1 MKEVFRRVIVP
12 VSTTVLLAS
21 AVVVPAQAKISANTV
36 ADAPIVINEIDSNK
50 DDWVELFNRT
60 DKEISLKGWK
70 IQDVK
75 NDTDTHKLDGT
86 IKPYGYFVLDPN
98 VNLDKDGEEVR
109 LIDPDGK
116 VVDSFK
122 WTKTEEG
129 PDFYRCPDGI
139 GKLEKAADGYNTEGK
154 SNGKCGKSFFEAK
167 AKTGP
172 GVAHNG
178 QPDAKDY
185 VDAKDGLGKT
195 SQDTKYEFVKP
206 VDTSTPGE
214 KKATVKVTYPGGHEE
229 TVEVTITV
237 TAEADK
243 RTPQPKD
250 QTVDLNAGVKPED
263 SIGNVNELPG
273 DTKFGW
279 KGAEP
284 DTSTP
289 GDTTATV
296 VVTYPDSSTD
306 EVQVK
311 ISVKEAEPSTS
322 PESPAPSEPTTSDE
336 APEPTTTASK
346 PKPAFPHGIRIN
358 EVNSQ
363 GAPADWVELYNETD
377 QPVDISGWAVV
388 DDKDGRKPI
397 KFPKGTRIQ
406 PDDYFVFYTE
416 GKTPD
421 GSKGFGLGKGD
432 SVRVFDE
439 NGDLVDEV
447 TWEAETHADPYGRD
461 ESDGGDLDFKVLLG
475 TTRGEKNLDP
485 FVAPTS
491 PWQFDEPGNPQA
503 ISNLNVSAIVGADF
517 SGIDFDD
524 EGIAW
529 VVNNGTGKLWKIEFD
544 DNGNAQVGGEWQ
556 LRYPGK
562 TGTPD
567 AEGVT
572 VGKDGA
578 LYVATERD
586 GGNDK
591 VSRPSVLRFELPKS
605 TTGELEATHEWN
617 LSEFTGKIGANSGLE
632 AISYLG
638 EDLYAVGVES
648 DGKVY
653 FVDLANDTPV
663 LKDSYKAPFPG
674 VMALDYDMT
683 SGELRVLCDEK
694 CGGASIVLK
703 DNNGKFAPQGEMQ
716 RNPKNMGTSIAN
728 EGYGTFTKVGE
739 CVDGKK
745 QSTTRFLWTDDG
757 ATGGTVLRTA
767 TSVNEEDCAVPTTS
781 TEQAKP
787 SEETPTSEPVAPA
800 EPTSEEP
807 TSEEAEPSS
816 EEPTSKEAEP
826 TSEEKSTEEAEPTS
840 EEQTSKEAEPTS
852 EEKSTEEV
860 EPTSEEPTSEEAEP
874 TSEETNPSTPISTT
888 VETQPSE
895 PAVTTSEETPGEE
908 TTEPA
913 EETPVE
919 ETGEA
924 KPSDEETSGEAKPSD
939 EDETP
944 AEETEGPVT
953 TEAPVTDT
961 EPAEEETPAEESGED
976 KTSED
981 ETPAEE
987 SGEDKPSEEAKPS
1000 EEETPA
1006 EESGEDK
1013 PSEEAEPSEEETPA
1027 EESGEDKPSEEAEP
1041 SEEETPAEASSEEK
1055 PAEEETP
1062 AEESGEDKPSEEET
1076 PAQDD
1081 SAENDEIEL
1090 TLPTAPA
1097 LVVDQGE
1104 LEYVIA
1110 ADKDAA
1116 VKVEGLPAGLTFD
1129 EKTNTISGTA
1139 AEAGTFEVTVTA
1151 TKGGQTVTKVLEL
1164 VVNDAP
1170 EAEQT
1175 GSSMEPKCVAA
1186 LAGWGVPLLA
1196 LIPLG
1201 LATQLNIP
1209 GMENIQAMGQQIADQ
1224 FNDAVQQALSNPAL
1238 AQLNAVL
1245 AENGQSIGT
1254 AAGALGAIAL
1264 GIAALS
1270 TISAACSDGGSSTG
1284 SSNA

>member
-21 AVVVPAQAKISANTV
+21 AVVVPAQAKISAETV

-60 DKEISLKGWK
+60 DKKISLKGWK

-86 IKPYGYFVLDPN
+86 IKPYGYFVLDQD
-98 VNLDKDGEEVR
+98 VNLDKDGEEVL

-116 VVDSFK
+116 VVDRFK
-122 WTKTEEG
+122 WTKTKEG

-139 GKLEKAADGYNTEGK
+139 GKLEKAADGYNTQGK

-172 GVAHNG
+172 EVELNG
-178 QPDAKDY
+178 QLDAKDY
-185 VDAKDGLGKT
+185 VDARDGLGKI

-206 VDTSTPGE
+206 VDTSTSGE
-214 KKATVKVTYPGGHEE
+214 KKATVEVTYPGNHKE
-229 TVEVTITV
+229 TVDVTITV

-250 QTVDLNAGVKPED
+250 RTVDLNAGVKPED
-263 SIGNVNELPG
+263 SIGNVNDLPG

-284 DTSTP
+284 NTSTP
-289 GDTTATV
+289 GDKTATV

-306 EVQVK
+306 EVEVK
-311 ISVKEAEPSTS
+311 ISVKEAKPSTS
-322 PESPAPSEPTTSDE
+322 PESPAPSEPTTTDE
-336 APEPTTTASK
+336 APEPTTTAAK
-346 PKPAFPHGIRIN
+346 PKPSFPHGIRIN

-363 GAPADWVELYNETD
+363 GAPADWVELYNETG
-377 QPVDISGWAVV
+377 QPVDISGWTVV

-397 KFPKGTRIQ
+397 TFPKDTRIQ
-406 PDDYFVFYTE
+406 PGAYFVFYTE

-432 SVRVFDE
+432 AVRVFDA

-485 FVAPTS
+485 FVAPTT

-503 ISNLNVSAIVGADF
+503 ISDLNVSEIVGADF

-529 VVNNGTGKLWKIEFD
+529 VVNNDTGKLWAIRFD

-556 LRYPGK
+556 LRYSDR

-586 GGNDK
+586 GGDDK
-591 VSRPSVLRFELPKS
+591 VSRPSVLRFERPKF

-617 LSEFTGKIGANSGLE
+617 LSGFTGEIGANSGLE

-703 DNNGKFAPQGEMQ
+703 DNNGKFEPQGEMQ
-716 RNPKNMGTSIAN
+716 RNPENMGTSIAN

-807 TSEEAEPSS
+807 TSEED
-816 EEPTSKEAEP
+816 
-826 TSEEKSTEEAEPTS
+826 
-840 EEQTSKEAEPTS
+840 
-852 EEKSTEEV
+852 
-860 EPTSEEPTSEEAEP
+860 EPTSEEPTSEQAEP
-874 TSEETNPSTPISTT
+874 TSEEQTSTPISTT

-908 TTEPA
+908 TTEPD
-913 EETPVE
+913 E

-924 KPSDEETSGEAKPSD
+924 KPSEEETSEEETPAEDESPAEETGEDKPS
-939 EDETP
+939 EEETP

-961 EPAEEETPAEESGED
+961 EPSEEETPAEETGED
-976 KTSED
+976 T
-981 ETPAEE
+981 
-987 SGEDKPSEEAKPS
+987 PS

-1006 EESGEDK
+1006 EDESPAEETGEDK
-1013 PSEEAEPSEEETPA
+1013 PSEDESPA
-1027 EESGEDKPSEEAEP
+1027 EE
-1041 SEEETPAEASSEEK
+1041 T
-1055 PAEEETP
+1055 
-1062 AEESGEDKPSEEET
+1062 GEDKPSEEET
-1076 PAQDD
+1076 PAEEESPAEETGEDKPSEEETPAEETGEDKPSEEETPAEDD

-1090 TLPTAPA
+1090 TLPTVPA

-1104 LEYVIA
+1104 LKYVIA

-1151 TKGGQTVTKVLEL
+1151 TKGGQTVTKTLEL
-1164 VVNDAP
+1164 IVNDAP
-1170 EAEQT
+1170 AAEQT

-1201 LATQLNIP
+1201 LATQLNFP
-1209 GMENIQAMGQQIADQ
+1209 GMENIQAMGQQIANQ

-1245 AENGQSIGT
+1245 AEKGQTIGM

-1270 TISAACSDGGSSTG
+1270 TISTACSDGGSSTG

>member
-21 AVVVPAQAKISANTV
+21 AVVVPAQAKISAETV

-60 DKEISLKGWK
+60 DKKISLKGWK

-86 IKPYGYFVLDPN
+86 IKPYGYFVLDQD
-98 VNLDKDGEEVR
+98 VNLDKDGEEVL

-116 VVDSFK
+116 VVDRFK
-122 WTKTEEG
+122 WTKTKEG

-139 GKLEKAADGYNTEGK
+139 GKLEKAADGYNTQGK

-172 GVAHNG
+172 EVELNG
-178 QPDAKDY
+178 QLDAKDY
-185 VDAKDGLGKT
+185 VDARDGLGKI

-206 VDTSTPGE
+206 VDTSTSGE
-214 KKATVKVTYPGGHEE
+214 KKATVEVTYPGNHKE
-229 TVEVTITV
+229 TVDVTITV

-250 QTVDLNAGVKPED
+250 RTVDLNAGVKPED
-263 SIGNVNELPG
+263 SIGNVNDLPG

-284 DTSTP
+284 NTSTP
-289 GDTTATV
+289 GDKTATV

-306 EVQVK
+306 EVEVK
-311 ISVKEAEPSTS
+311 ISVKEAKPSTS
-322 PESPAPSEPTTSDE
+322 PESPAPSEPTTTDE
-336 APEPTTTASK
+336 APEPTTTAAK
-346 PKPAFPHGIRIN
+346 PKPSFPHGIRIN

-363 GAPADWVELYNETD
+363 GAPADWVELYNETG
-377 QPVDISGWAVV
+377 QPVDISGWTVV

-397 KFPKGTRIQ
+397 TFPKDTRIQ
-406 PDDYFVFYTE
+406 PGAYFVFYTE

-432 SVRVFDE
+432 AVRVFDA

-485 FVAPTS
+485 FVAPTT

-503 ISNLNVSAIVGADF
+503 ISDLNVSEIVGADF

-529 VVNNGTGKLWKIEFD
+529 VVNNGTGKLWAIRFD

-556 LRYPGK
+556 LRYSDR

-586 GGNDK
+586 GGDDK
-591 VSRPSVLRFELPKS
+591 VSRPSVLRFERPKF

-617 LSEFTGKIGANSGLE
+617 LSGFTGEIGANSGLE

-703 DNNGKFAPQGEMQ
+703 DNNGKFEPQGEMQ
-716 RNPKNMGTSIAN
+716 RNPENMGTSIAN

-807 TSEEAEPSS
+807 TSEED
-816 EEPTSKEAEP
+816 
-826 TSEEKSTEEAEPTS
+826 
-840 EEQTSKEAEPTS
+840 
-852 EEKSTEEV
+852 
-860 EPTSEEPTSEEAEP
+860 EPTSEEPTSEEDEPTSEEPTSEEDEPTSEEPTSEQAEP
-874 TSEETNPSTPISTT
+874 TSEEQTSTPISTT

-908 TTEPA
+908 TTEPD
-913 EETPVE
+913 E

-924 KPSDEETSGEAKPSD
+924 KPS
-939 EDETP
+939 
-944 AEETEGPVT
+944 
-953 TEAPVTDT
+953 
-961 EPAEEETPAEESGED
+961 EEET
-976 KTSED
+976 
-981 ETPAEE
+981 
-987 SGEDKPSEEAKPS
+987 S

-1006 EESGEDK
+1006 EDES
-1013 PSEEAEPSEEETPA
+1013 PA
-1027 EESGEDKPSEEAEP
+1027 EE
-1041 SEEETPAEASSEEK
+1041 T
-1055 PAEEETP
+1055 
-1062 AEESGEDKPSEEET
+1062 GEDKPSEEET
-1076 PAQDD
+1076 PAEEPTSEEDEPSSEEPTSEEDEPTSEEPTSEQ
-1081 SAENDEIEL
+1081 AE
-1090 TLPTAPA
+1090 PTS
-1097 LVVDQGE
+1097 E
-1104 LEYVIA
+1104 
-1110 ADKDAA
+1110 
-1116 VKVEGLPAGLTFD
+1116 
-1129 EKTNTISGTA
+1129 
-1139 AEAGTFEVTVTA
+1139 
-1151 TKGGQTVTKVLEL
+1151 
-1164 VVNDAP
+1164 
-1170 EAEQT
+1170 EQT
-1175 GSSMEPKCVAA
+1175 SIPISTTVETQPSEPAV
-1186 LAGWGVPLLA
+1186 
-1196 LIPLG
+1196 
-1201 LATQLNIP
+1201 TTSEETP
-1209 GMENIQAMGQQIADQ
+1209 GEETTEPD
-1224 FNDAVQQALSNPAL
+1224 
-1238 AQLNAVL
+1238 
-1245 AENGQSIGT
+1245 EE
-1254 AAGALGAIAL
+1254 
-1264 GIAALS
+1264 
-1270 TISAACSDGGSSTG
+1270 TG
-1284 SSNA
+1284 EAKPSE

>member
-21 AVVVPAQAKISANTV
+21 AVVVPAQAKISAETV

-60 DKEISLKGWK
+60 DKKISLKGWK

-86 IKPYGYFVLDPN
+86 IKPYGYFVLDQD
-98 VNLDKDGEEVR
+98 VNLDKDGEEVL

-116 VVDSFK
+116 VVDRFK
-122 WTKTEEG
+122 WTKTKEG

-139 GKLEKAADGYNTEGK
+139 GKLEKAADGYNTQGK

-172 GVAHNG
+172 EVELNG
-178 QPDAKDY
+178 QLDAKDY
-185 VDAKDGLGKT
+185 VDARDGLGKI

-206 VDTSTPGE
+206 VDTSTSGE
-214 KKATVKVTYPGGHEE
+214 KKATVEVTYPGNHKE
-229 TVEVTITV
+229 TVDVTITV

-250 QTVDLNAGVKPED
+250 RTVDLNAGVKPED
-263 SIGNVNELPG
+263 SIGNVNDLPG

-284 DTSTP
+284 NTSTP
-289 GDTTATV
+289 GDKTATV

-306 EVQVK
+306 EVEVK
-311 ISVKEAEPSTS
+311 ISVKEAKPSTS
-322 PESPAPSEPTTSDE
+322 PESPAPSEPTTTDE
-336 APEPTTTASK
+336 APEPTTTAAK
-346 PKPAFPHGIRIN
+346 PKPSFPHGIRIN

-363 GAPADWVELYNETD
+363 GAPADWVELYNETG
-377 QPVDISGWAVV
+377 QPVDISGWTVV

-397 KFPKGTRIQ
+397 TFPKDTRIQ
-406 PDDYFVFYTE
+406 PGAYFVFYTE

-432 SVRVFDE
+432 AVRVFDA

-485 FVAPTS
+485 FVAPTT

-503 ISNLNVSAIVGADF
+503 ISDLNVSEIVGADF

-529 VVNNGTGKLWKIEFD
+529 VVNNDTGKLWAIRFD

-556 LRYPGK
+556 LRYSDR

-586 GGNDK
+586 GGDDK
-591 VSRPSVLRFELPKS
+591 VSRPSVLRFERPKF

-617 LSEFTGKIGANSGLE
+617 LSGFTGEIGANSGLE

-703 DNNGKFAPQGEMQ
+703 DNNGKFEPQGEMQ
-716 RNPKNMGTSIAN
+716 RNPENMGTSIAN

-807 TSEEAEPSS
+807 TSEEDEPTS
-816 EEPTSKEAEP
+816 EEPTSEQ
-826 TSEEKSTEEAEPTS
+826 AEPTS
-840 EEQTSKEAEPTS
+840 EEQTSI
-852 EEKSTEEV
+852 
-860 EPTSEEPTSEEAEP
+860 
-874 TSEETNPSTPISTT
+874 PISTT

-908 TTEPA
+908 TTEPD
-913 EETPVE
+913 E

-924 KPSDEETSGEAKPSD
+924 KPSEEETSEEETPAEDESPAEETGEDKPS
-939 EDETP
+939 EEETP

-961 EPAEEETPAEESGED
+961 EP
-976 KTSED
+976 
-981 ETPAEE
+981 
-987 SGEDKPSEEAKPS
+987 S

-1006 EESGEDK
+1006 EEES
-1013 PSEEAEPSEEETPA
+1013 PA
-1027 EESGEDKPSEEAEP
+1027 EE
-1041 SEEETPAEASSEEK
+1041 T
-1055 PAEEETP
+1055 
-1062 AEESGEDKPSEEET
+1062 GEDKPSEEET
-1076 PAQDD
+1076 PAEETGEDKPSEEETPAEETGEDKPSEEETPAEDD

-1090 TLPTAPA
+1090 TLPTVPA

-1104 LEYVIA
+1104 LKYVIA

-1151 TKGGQTVTKVLEL
+1151 TKGGQTVTKTLEL
-1164 VVNDAP
+1164 IVNDAP
-1170 EAEQT
+1170 AAEQT

-1201 LATQLNIP
+1201 LATQLNFP
-1209 GMENIQAMGQQIADQ
+1209 GMENIQAMGQQIANQ

-1245 AENGQSIGT
+1245 AEKGQTIGM

-1270 TISAACSDGGSSTG
+1270 TISTACSDGGSSTG

>member
-21 AVVVPAQAKISANTV
+21 AVVVPAQAKISAETV

-60 DKEISLKGWK
+60 DKKISLKGWE

-86 IKPYGYFVLDPN
+86 IKPYGYFVLDQD
-98 VNLDKDGEEVR
+98 VNLDKDGEEVL

-116 VVDSFK
+116 VVDRFK
-122 WTKTEEG
+122 WTKTKEG

-139 GKLEKAADGYNTEGK
+139 GKLEKAADGYNTQGK

-172 GVAHNG
+172 EVELNG
-178 QPDAKDY
+178 QLDAKDY
-185 VDAKDGLGKT
+185 VDARDGLGKI

-206 VDTSTPGE
+206 VDTSTSGE
-214 KKATVKVTYPGGHEE
+214 KKATVEVTYPGNHKE
-229 TVEVTITV
+229 TVDVTITV

-250 QTVDLNAGVKPED
+250 RTVDLNAGVKPED
-263 SIGNVNELPG
+263 SIGNVNDLPG

-284 DTSTP
+284 NTSTP
-289 GDTTATV
+289 GDKTATV

-306 EVQVK
+306 EVEVK
-311 ISVKEAEPSTS
+311 ISVKEAKPSIS
-322 PESPAPSEPTTSDE
+322 PESPAPSEPTTTDE
-336 APEPTTTASK
+336 APELTTTASK
-346 PKPAFPHGIRIN
+346 PKPSFPHGVRIN

-377 QPVDISGWAVV
+377 QPVDISGWTVV
-388 DDKDGRKPI
+388 DDKKGRDPI

-406 PDDYFVFYTE
+406 PGAYHVFYTE
-416 GKTPD
+416 GETPD
-421 GSKGFGLGKGD
+421 RSKGFGLGKGD
-432 SVRVFDE
+432 AVRVFDAE
-439 NGDLVDEV
+439 GKLVDEV

-475 TTRGEKNLDP
+475 TTRGKKNLAP
-485 FVAPTS
+485 FVAPTT

-503 ISNLNVSAIVGADF
+503 ISDLNVSEIVGADF

-529 VVNNGTGKLWKIEFD
+529 VVNNGTGKLWAIRFD

-556 LRYPGK
+556 LRYPGR

-567 AEGVT
+567 VEGVT

-586 GGNDK
+586 GGDDK
-591 VSRPSVLRFELPKS
+591 VSRPSVLRFERPKF

-617 LSEFTGKIGANSGLE
+617 LSEFTGEIGANSGLE

-703 DNNGKFAPQGEMQ
+703 DNNGKFEPQGEMQ
-716 RNPKNMGTSIAN
+716 RNPENMGTSIAN

-807 TSEEAEPSS
+807 TSEED
-816 EEPTSKEAEP
+816 
-826 TSEEKSTEEAEPTS
+826 
-840 EEQTSKEAEPTS
+840 
-852 EEKSTEEV
+852 
-860 EPTSEEPTSEEAEP
+860 EPTSEEPTSEEDEPTSEEPTSEQAEP
-874 TSEETNPSTPISTT
+874 TSEEQTSTPISTT

-908 TTEPA
+908 TTEPD
-913 EETPVE
+913 E
-919 ETGEA
+919 ETGED
-924 KPSDEETSGEAKPSD
+924 KPSEDETPAEETGEDKPS
-939 EDETP
+939 EEETP

-961 EPAEEETPAEESGED
+961 EP
-976 KTSED
+976 
-981 ETPAEE
+981 
-987 SGEDKPSEEAKPS
+987 S

-1006 EESGEDK
+1006 EE
-1013 PSEEAEPSEEETPA
+1013 T
-1027 EESGEDKPSEEAEP
+1027 
-1041 SEEETPAEASSEEK
+1041 
-1055 PAEEETP
+1055 
-1062 AEESGEDKPSEEET
+1062 GEDKPSEEES
-1076 PAQDD
+1076 PA
-1081 SAENDEIEL
+1081 EE
-1090 TLPTAPA
+1090 T
-1097 LVVDQGE
+1097 GE
-1104 LEYVIA
+1104 
-1110 ADKDAA
+1110 DK
-1116 VKVEGLPAGLTFD
+1116 P
-1129 EKTNTISGTA
+1129 
-1139 AEAGTFEVTVTA
+1139 
-1151 TKGGQTVTKVLEL
+1151 
-1164 VVNDAP
+1164 
-1170 EAEQT
+1170 
-1175 GSSMEPKCVAA
+1175 C
-1186 LAGWGVPLLA
+1186 LLYTS
-1196 LIPLG
+1196 PS
-1201 LATQLNIP
+1201 P
-1209 GMENIQAMGQQIADQ
+1209 RD
-1224 FNDAVQQALSNPAL
+1224 
-1238 AQLNAVL
+1238 
-1245 AENGQSIGT
+1245 
-1254 AAGALGAIAL
+1254 
-1264 GIAALS
+1264 
-1270 TISAACSDGGSSTG
+1270 
-1284 SSNA
+1284 

>member
-21 AVVVPAQAKISANTV
+21 AVVVPAQAKISAETV

-60 DKEISLKGWK
+60 DKEISLTGWK

-75 NDTDTHKLDGT
+75 NDSDTHKLDGT
-86 IKPYGYFVLDPN
+86 IKPYGYFVLDSD
-98 VNLDKDGEEVR
+98 VNLDKDGEEVL
-109 LIDPDGK
+109 LIDPKGN
-116 VVDSFK
+116 VVDFFK
-122 WTKTEEG
+122 WTKTKEG

-139 GKLEKAADGYNTEGK
+139 GELEKAGDGYNTQGK

-167 AKTGP
+167 AKSGP
-172 GVAHNG
+172 EVALNG

-185 VDAKDGLGKT
+185 VDARDGLGKI

-206 VDTSTPGE
+206 VDTATPGE
-214 KKATVKVTYPGGHEE
+214 KKATVEVTYPGNHKK
-229 TVEVTITV
+229 TVDITITV

-243 RTPQPKD
+243 
-250 QTVDLNAGVKPED
+250 
-263 SIGNVNELPG
+263 
-273 DTKFGW
+273 
-279 KGAEP
+279 
-284 DTSTP
+284 
-289 GDTTATV
+289 
-296 VVTYPDSSTD
+296 
-306 EVQVK
+306 
-311 ISVKEAEPSTS
+311 
-322 PESPAPSEPTTSDE
+322 

-346 PKPAFPHGIRIN
+346 PSFPHGVRIN

-377 QPVDISGWAVV
+377 QPVDISGWTVV

-397 KFPKGTRIQ
+397 TFPKGTMIQ
-406 PDDYFVFYTE
+406 PGDYHVFYTE

-432 SVRVFDE
+432 SVRVFDA

-475 TTRGEKNLDP
+475 TTRGKKNLDP
-485 FVAPTS
+485 FVAPTT

-503 ISNLNVSAIVGADF
+503 ISDLNVSDIVGADF

-529 VVNNGTGKLWKIEFD
+529 VVNNGTGKLWAIKFD
-544 DNGNAQVGGEWQ
+544 DNGKAQVGGEWQ

-586 GGNDK
+586 GDDDK
-591 VSRPSVLRFELPKS
+591 VSRPSVLRFERPEF
-605 TTGELEATHEWN
+605 TAGELEATHEWD
-617 LSEFTGKIGANSGLE
+617 LSEFTGEIGANSGLE

-638 EDLYAVGVES
+638 KDLYAVGVES

-703 DNNGKFAPQGEMQ
+703 DNNGKFEPQGEMQ
-716 RNPKNMGTSIAN
+716 RNPENMGTSIAN

-807 TSEEAEPSS
+807 TSEEDKPTSEEPTTEQAEPSSEEQTSEEAEPSS
-816 EEPTSKEAEP
+816 EEPTSQESEPSSEEQTSQEAEPSSEEPTSQEAEPSSEEPTSQEAEP
-826 TSEEKSTEEAEPTS
+826 TSEEPTSQEAEPTS
-840 EEQTSKEAEPTS
+840 EEQT
-852 EEKSTEEV
+852 
-860 EPTSEEPTSEEAEP
+860 
-874 TSEETNPSTPISTT
+874 STPISTT

-908 TTEPA
+908 TTEPD
-913 EETPVE
+913 E

-924 KPSDEETSGEAKPSD
+924 KPSEEETS
-939 EDETP
+939 
-944 AEETEGPVT
+944 
-953 TEAPVTDT
+953 
-961 EPAEEETPAEESGED
+961 EEETPAEDES
-976 KTSED
+976 
-981 ETPAEE
+981 PAEE
-987 SGEDKPSEEAKPS
+987 TGEDKPSEEES
-1000 EEETPA
+1000 PA
-1006 EESGEDK
+1006 EE
-1013 PSEEAEPSEEETPA
+1013 T
-1027 EESGEDKPSEEAEP
+1027 
-1041 SEEETPAEASSEEK
+1041 
-1055 PAEEETP
+1055 
-1062 AEESGEDKPSEEET
+1062 GEDKPSEEET
-1076 PAQDD
+1076 PAEETGEDKPSEEESPAEETEGPVTDTEPSEEETPAEDD

-1104 LEYVIA
+1104 LKYVIA

-1151 TKGGQTVTKVLEL
+1151 TKGGQTVTKTLEL
-1164 VVNDAP
+1164 IVNDAP
-1170 EAEQT
+1170 AAEQT

-1209 GMENIQAMGQQIADQ
+1209 GMDNIQAMGQQIANQ

-1245 AENGQSIGT
+1245 AENGQTIGM

-1270 TISAACSDGGSSTG
+1270 TISTACSDGGSSTG